1 MGYNLQGLIR
11 RGIVNTNVQFER
23 LGYISNNI
31 GNLNTNAYKAV
42 RFEQIMDESGYLD
55 GRVRYDYQQGPTLR
69 TERTLDVALTGPGF
83 IPVTSENGDVKY
95 TRDGSFKVNSEGYL
109 MTNDGYMVGDGIKL
123 PTDFTNIR
131 IKPDGTVVHFV
142 AGKTNEQV
150 LGTIP
155 VVQFDNPEG
164 LQQAEYNKVIATAD
178 SGEPKL
184 IKDHAY
190 IAQGFLERSNTKFID
205 NINEVMRL
213 NASMIAS
220 TRLIKVVDDMYQKSI
235 NLTQ

>member
-109 MTNDGYMVGDGIKL
+109 MTNDGYMVGGGIKL

-190 IAQGFLERSNTKFID
+190 IAQGFLERSNTRFID

>member
-31 GNLNTNAYKAV
+31 GNLNTNAYKSV

-55 GRVRYDYQQGPTLR
+55 GRVRYDYQQGPVMR

-95 TRDGSFKVNSEGYL
+95 TRDGSFKVNSAGYL

-131 IKPDGTVVHFV
+131 IKSDGTVVHFV

-150 LGTIP
+150 LGRIP

-184 IKDHAY
+184 IKDHTY
-190 IAQGFLERSNTKFID
+190 ISQGYLERSNTRFID
-205 NINEVMRL
+205 NVNEVMRL

>member
-23 LGYISNNI
+23 LGYISSNI
-31 GNLNTNAYKAV
+31 GNLNTNAYKSV
-42 RFEQIMDESGYLD
+42 RFEQILDESGYLD
-55 GRVRYDYQQGPTLR
+55 GRVRYDYQQGPILR
-69 TERTLDVALTGPGF
+69 TGRHLDVALTGPGF
-83 IPVTSENGDVKY
+83 IPVTSESGDVKY
-95 TRDGSFKVNSEGYL
+95 TRDGSFKVNSEGYIV
-109 MTNDGYMVGDGIKL
+109 TNDGYLVGDGIQL
-123 PTDFTNIR
+123 PTDHTTVR
-131 IKPDGTVVHFV
+131 IKEDGTVIQFV
-142 AGKTNEQV
+142 AGKTEEKL
-150 LGTIP
+150 LGKIP

-164 LQQAEYNKVIATAD
+164 LQQAENNKVIATSE

-184 IKDHAY
+184 IKEHSY
-190 IAQGFLERSNTKFID
+190 ISQGNLERSNASYI
-205 NINEVMRL
+205 NNVNEVMRL

>member
-109 MTNDGYMVGDGIKL
+109 MTNDGYLVGDGIKL
-123 PTDFTNIR
+123 PTAFTNIR

-190 IAQGFLERSNTKFID
+190 IAQGFLERSNTRFID